1 MAKNT
6 GTGNELKRTVYK
18 YIRDGVKANYV
29 KLDGCEVCGCSEDL
43 ELHHP
48 HTLSLVFD
56 AYCEERGITVKD
68 AEEVMA
74 MRDEFYKVHW
84 NELVVDVLTLCNTHH
99 KALHK
104 VYGAQPPLSTAAKQR
119 VWVERIRDRLSGM
132 DATLSLEKSRDNEHE
147 IRGPSLD
154 SRFARFIKAPSDFA
168 RHILRRD

>member
-29 KLDGCEVCGCSEDL
+29 KLDKCEVCGCSEDL

-56 AYCEERGITVKD
+56 EYCEERGITVKD

-74 MRDEFYKVHW
+74 MRDEFYQVHW

-132 DATLSLEKSRDNEHE
+132 DAQPSRDNE

-154 SRFARFIKAPSDFA
+154 SRFARFVKAPSDFA

>member
-6 GTGNELKRTVYK
+6 GKGNDLQRTVTK
-18 YIRDGVKANYV
+18 YIRDGIKANY
-29 KLDGCEVCGCSEDL
+29 KKSDFCEVCGCSEDL
-43 ELHHP
+43 ELHHT
-48 HTLSLVFD
+48 HSVKLVFD
-56 AYCEERGITVKD
+56 AYCAERGLTIQST
-68 AEEVMA
+68 EEVMA
-74 MRDEFYKVHW
+74 MRDEFYQVHW

-104 VYGAQPPLSTAAKQR
+104 VYGAQPPLSTASKQR

-132 DATLSLEKSRDNEHE
+132 DATPLTNEHE

-154 SRFARFIKAPSDFA
+154 SRFARFVKAPSDFA

>member
-6 GTGNELKRTVYK
+6 GVGEFVRAVTKT
-18 YIRDGVKANYV
+18 IRDGVKANYI
-29 KLDGCEVCGCSEDL
+29 KKTSCEVCGCTEDL

-48 HTLSLVFD
+48 HTLNLVFTG
-56 AYCEERGITVKD
+56 YCEERGITVKSTD
-68 AEEVMA
+68 EVVA
-74 MRDEFYKVHW
+74 MRDDFYKAHW

-154 SRFARFIKAPSDFA
+154 SRFARFVKAPSDFA

>member
-29 KLDGCEVCGCSEDL
+29 KLDKCEVCGCSEDL

-74 MRDEFYKVHW
+74 MRDEFYQVHW

-119 VWVERIRDRLSGM
+119 VWVERIRDRLSGT
-132 DATLSLEKSRDNEHE
+132 DAQPSRDNE

-154 SRFARFIKAPSDFA
+154 SRFARFVKAPSDFA

>member
-6 GTGNELKRTVYK
+6 GTGDLKRTVYK
-18 YIRDGVKANYV
+18 YIRDGVKANYT
-29 KLDGCEVCGCSEDL
+29 KLAACEVCGCAEDL

-74 MRDEFYKVHW
+74 MRDDFYQVHW

-132 DATLSLEKSRDNEHE
+132 DAQPKSEHE
-147 IRGPSLD
+147 IIGPSLN
-154 SRFARFIKAPSDFA
+154 SRFARFVKAPSDFA
-168 RHILRRD
+168 RHILGRD

>member
-18 YIRDGVKANYV
+18 YIRDGVKANYT
-29 KLDGCEVCGCSEDL
+29 KLDHCEVCGCSEDL

-74 MRDEFYKVHW
+74 MRDEFYQVHW

-119 VWVERIRDRLSGM
+119 VWVERIRDRLSST
-132 DATLSLEKSRDNEHE
+132 DATPSSEHE

-154 SRFARFIKAPSDFA
+154 SRFARFVKAPSDFA